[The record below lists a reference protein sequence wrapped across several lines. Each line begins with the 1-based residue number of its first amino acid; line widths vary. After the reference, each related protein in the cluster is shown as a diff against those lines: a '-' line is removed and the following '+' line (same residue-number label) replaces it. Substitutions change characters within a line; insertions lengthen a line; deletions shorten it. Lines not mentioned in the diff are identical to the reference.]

1 MSTIINVKDLGKT
14 YRLYQKAGDRL
25 KEAVLP
31 FKKNK
36 LSRPFHAL
44 SDVTFSV
51 ETGETV
57 GIIGKNGSGKSTLL
71 KILTGVITP
80 SNGTAEVGGKVSAL
94 LELGAGF
101 NPEYTG
107 IENIYLNGT
116 IMGYSRAEMDGR
128 MQDILDFAEIGDFV
142 YQPVKT
148 YSSGMFVRL
157 AFAVAI
163 NVQPEILIVDE
174 ALAVGD
180 YRFQAKCYNKFEE
193 LKAQGK
199 TILFVTHDVDAVRRF
214 CSRALWIHEGKLI
227 MDGSVNDVTSRYM
240 EFITG
245 GAAQPDTV
253 TEKKPAG
260 SAGHTAEKEAAV
272 QARTEFQPINRF
284 GSHMGS
290 IYYVETFSGDKPTV
304 SFGVGETVR
313 VRIAADIPEGVNIA
327 DVGAAVSVKNKSGL
341 DLFVTSTYD
350 KDIHLTHTGEN
361 QIEVSFKNYLNA
373 GEYTL
378 ICALENRAAAPI
390 TYYDYIEGAAYIKV
404 TTKRELYGLAQFPSE
419 ITVNAK

>member
-1 MSTIINVKDLGKT
+1 MSTIIDVKDLGKT

-44 SDVTFSV
+44 SGVTFSV

-80 SNGTAEVGGKVSAL
+80 GHGTAEVGGKVSAL

-116 IMGYSRAEMDGR
+116 IMGYSRAEMDSR

-193 LKAQGK
+193 LKARGK

-227 MDGSVNDVTSRYM
+227 MDGAVNDVTSRYM

-245 GAAQPDTV
+245 GAAQPDEGAA
-253 TEKKPAG
+253 TEP
-260 SAGHTAEKEAAV
+260 SKEERCEP

-290 IYYVETFSGDKPTV
+290 IYYVETFSGDKPTA

-313 VRIAADIPEGVNIA
+313 VRIMADIPDGVNIT
-327 DVGAAVSVKNKSGL
+327 DVGVAVSVKNKSGL

-350 KDIHLTHTGEN
+350 KDIRLARVGKNVIDVTFT
-361 QIEVSFKNYLNA
+361 NYLNT

-390 TYYDYIEGAAYIKV
+390 TYYDYIEGAAYIKI
-404 TTKRELYGLAQFPSE
+404 TAERELYGLAQFPSE
-419 ITVNAK
+419 ITLNAK

>member
-44 SDVTFSV
+44 SGVTFSV
-51 ETGETV
+51 KTGETV

-80 SNGTAEVGGKVSAL
+80 SQGVAEVGGKVSAL

-116 IMGYSRAEMDGR
+116 IMGYSRAEMDSR

-227 MDGSVNDVTSRYM
+227 MDGGVNDVTSRYM

-245 GAAQPDTV
+245 AAQQP
-253 TEKKPAG
+253 EE
-260 SAGHTAEKEAAV
+260 TAETTVQPKEECSV
-272 QARTEFQPINRF
+272 PQERTEFQPINRF
-284 GSHMGS
+284 GSHVGS
-290 IYYVETFSGDKPTV
+290 IYYVETFAGEKQTAA
-304 SFGVGETVR
+304 FQIGETVC
-313 VRIAADIPEGVNIA
+313 VRIKADIPEGVNIA
-327 DVGAAVSVKNKSGL
+327 DVGVAVSVKNKSGL
-341 DLFVTSTYD
+341 DLFVISTHD
-350 KDIHLTHTGEN
+350 KNLRLTHTGEN
-361 QIEVSFKNYLNA
+361 QVEVKFTNYLNA

-404 TTKRELYGLAQFPSE
+404 AAERELYGLAQFPSE
-419 ITVNAK
+419 ITLGAE